1 MREPLYESKILNQK
15 WTKKVRKNSNVDR
28 PKRRDHAAEVIGL

>member
-15 WTKKVRKNSNVDR
+15 WTTLTDLKEGM
-28 PKRRDHAAEVIGL
+28 DHAAEVIDL